1 MNAAMSLID
10 TASAM
15 PERVVDNAFFG
26 LDPTKPGSAMFK
38 GTRERRHIAKG
49 ETAASLIERASRTL
63 GDRLNLSFEKDVD
76 LILTNVSLPDTAFL
90 GCGASVSRMLGAKP
104 KFILDLHNSGCVSFV
119 YMLAVARELIA
130 SGSVKS
136 ALLCC
141 AQTSAGRV
149 FAHEENR
156 FRPQS
161 AVPGDGCGVGY
172 VVANDSSPI
181 RAVVQRSYGEFAD
194 DMVCVSD
201 DGADYWDPHRSA
213 MHIDFTESKIATV
226 VSRGNR
232 LVPEM
237 VREACKQ
244 AEVPLAK
251 LDLLVTNQPNV
262 TFLRNWREALL
273 LQPEKQVHTFEEY
286 GNLFGAAIPVNL
298 ERARQTGR
306 FAKGCNIA
314 MGGFSHAGDYAAA
327 AVWQPN

>member
-1 MNAAMSLID
+1 MITPMSLVD
-10 TASAM
+10 TASYM

-26 LDPTKPGSAMFK
+26 LDPSKSGSAMFK

-49 ETAASLIERASRTL
+49 ETAASMIENASRTL
-63 GDRLNLSFEKDVD
+63 AQRLNLDFSRDVD
-76 LILTNVSLPDTAFL
+76 LILTNVSLPDSCFM

-119 YMLAVARELIA
+119 YMLAVARELMA
-130 SGSVKS
+130 SGAVKS

-156 FRPQS
+156 SRAQS

-172 VVANDSSPI
+172 IVANDSSPI

-194 DMVCVSD
+194 DMVGVSD
-201 DGADYWDPHRSA
+201 DRADYWEPHRQA

-226 VSRGNR
+226 VSRGNK

-237 VREACKQ
+237 IREACKR
-244 AEVPLAK
+244 AEVPEKAI
-251 LDLLVTNQPNV
+251 DMLVTNQPNV
-262 TFLRNWREALL
+262 NFLRNWREALL
-273 LQPEKQVHTFEEY
+273 LPPEKQVHTFEEY

-306 FAKGCNIA
+306 IAKGSTVA

-327 AVWQPN
+327 AIWQPN